1 MLLGC
6 GNHLAAHI
14 AEKCRSAIEKFD
26 SSVSGHQFTLTA
38 SFGVSD
44 SSICGH
50 EFTKLFAGANGALH
64 QAKDLGRNKVF
75 NYQTNSYVFAEVSV
89 DRVN

>member
-1 MLLGC
+1 MS
-6 GNHLAAHI
+6 GN
-14 AEKCRSAIEKFD
+14 
-26 SSVSGHQFTLTA
+26 QFTLTA

-44 SSICGH
+44 PSICGH
-50 EFTKLFAGANGALH
+50 EFTKLLAGTDRALY

>member
-1 MLLGC
+1 M
-6 GNHLAAHI
+6 
-14 AEKCRSAIEKFD
+14 
-26 SSVSGHQFTLTA
+26 SGHQFTLTA

-44 SSICGH
+44 PSICGH
-50 EFTKLFAGANGALH
+50 EFTKLLAGTDRALY

>member
-1 MLLGC
+1 M
-6 GNHLAAHI
+6 
-14 AEKCRSAIEKFD
+14 
-26 SSVSGHQFTLTA
+26 SGHQFTLTA

-44 SSICGH
+44 PSICGH
-50 EFTKLFAGANGALH
+50 ESAKLFSGAYRALY

-89 DRVN
+89 DRVS

>member
-1 MLLGC
+1 M
-6 GNHLAAHI
+6 
-14 AEKCRSAIEKFD
+14 
-26 SSVSGHQFTLTA
+26 SGHQFTLTA

-44 SSICGH
+44 PSICGH
-50 EFTKLFAGANGALH
+50 EFTKLLTGTDRALY